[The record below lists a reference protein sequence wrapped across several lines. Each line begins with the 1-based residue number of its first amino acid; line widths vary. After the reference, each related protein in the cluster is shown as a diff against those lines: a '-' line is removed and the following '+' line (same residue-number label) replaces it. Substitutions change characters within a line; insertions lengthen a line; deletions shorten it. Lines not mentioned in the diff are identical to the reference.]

1 MFGTFLL
8 ICAVIGI
15 IGAIL
20 GWFFDN
26 TQSFFSWVLSFFL
39 PGIGMGIILCGIMW
53 LGYFVGIF
61 GSWHLFGCHPFLIG
75 FIFGVVREIYLVIR
89 SIVG

>member
-1 MFGTFLL
+1 MIWTGLL
-8 ICAVIGI
+8 IAALVGI
-15 IGAIL
+15 IGAVIGKIWDGSQNFL
-20 GWFFDN
+20 AGI
-26 TQSFFSWVLSFFL
+26 LSFFI
-39 PGIGMGIILCGIMW
+39 PAIGMGIILFGIMGI
-53 LGYFVGIF
+53 GYVVGIF

>member
-1 MFGTFLL
+1 MFWNFLL
-8 ICAVIGI
+8 VAALVGI
-15 IGAIL
+15 IGAVIGKIWDGSQNFLAGIL
-20 GWFFDN
+20 SYFI
-26 TQSFFSWVLSFFL
+26 SA
-39 PGIGMGIILCGIMW
+39 IGMGIILFGIMGI
-53 LGYFVGIF
+53 GYVVGIF

>member
-1 MFGTFLL
+1 MFLNFLL

-15 IGAIL
+15 IGACL
-20 GWFFDN
+20 GWFFDKS
-26 TQSFFSWVLSFFL
+26 QGFFSWILSFL
-39 PGIGMGIILCGIMW
+39 IPGIGMGIILFGIMGI
-53 LGYFVGIF
+53 GYFVGIF

>member
-1 MFGTFLL
+1 MFWNFLL
-8 ICAVIGI
+8 IAALVGI
-15 IGAIL
+15 IGAVIEKIWDGSHDFLAGIL
-20 GWFFDN
+20 SYFI
-26 TQSFFSWVLSFFL
+26 SA
-39 PGIGMGIILCGIMW
+39 IGMGIILCGIMW

-61 GSWHLFGCHPFLIG
+61 GSWHIFGAHPFLIG